1 MKKSLLIIV
10 SLFIAVTSIFA
21 GEGTGFHWP
30 KEIVKDKTTVTL
42 YQPQYDSFN
51 NNILEGRMAL
61 SVKIKDQELI
71 FGALWFKARLATD
84 LEERT
89 AVIENLDIER
99 VYFPGIEDTTKIEKF
114 SRLLTEEV
122 ESWDV
127 VMSLDRL
134 IASLKEVEDMKS
146 LSENLNNTPPDIYF
160 RTSPSVL
167 ISIDGEAKLK
177 EIEGA
182 GFKYVVNT
190 PFFIVKDSKGKY
202 YIKGGKFWYVSNQVS
217 SGYKHTE
224 KVPSDIEKFAAG
236 NLQDGEM
243 DSISM
248 SITEAPELIVV
259 TKASELVSTDG
270 EPDYASIEGT
280 GLLYVSNSSEDI
292 VMDINTQQHFVLIAG
307 RWYASKSLND
317 GDWKFVE
324 PKDLPEDFSKI
335 PEDSDMGN
343 VRASVPGTPEAEEAL
358 LEQSV
363 PQTATVDRKTT
374 TVEVQWDGDP
384 KFEKIEG
391 TDVAVAKN
399 TDKTVLLIK
408 KKYYCVD
415 DAIWFVADK
424 PTGPWVVSDVRPDEV
439 DQIPPES
446 EAYNV
451 KYVYIYESTPEVV
464 YVGYLPGYNYSY
476 VYGGTVVYGTGYNY
490 RPWYG
495 AYYYPRPV
503 TYGFGV
509 HYNPWTGW
517 GFSVGF
523 SFGWVGWGF
532 HPYGRAMWGPRGYH
546 RGYRHGYNRGYH
558 HGYNRGYS
566 RGARAGYAA
575 GSRNSNVYKNRGGG
589 VKTADRTR
597 PAQGNKNLNKKA
609 RPSTKPNNVYTDKK
623 GNVYQRDKSG
633 NWENKNNKATR
644 PSQKPA
650 TKPNQKPTQKPGQKP
665 ATKPS
670 QRPAN
675 QPSQKPGQKPA
686 RQPQTRP
693 STGQNQR
700 PSSGMSNQQKQNL
713 NRSHQNRSTGTQ
725 NYNRSR
731 SSGYSGGSRG
741 GGASRGGGGG
751 RRR

>member
-1 MKKSLLIIV
+1 MKKLFLVIIVLLISVQI
-10 SLFIAVTSIFA
+10 IFA
-21 GEGTGFHWP
+21 DEETGFQWP
-30 KEIVKDKTTVTL
+30 KEIVKKKTTVTL
-42 YQPQYDSFN
+42 YQPQYDSFK

-61 SVKIKDQELI
+61 SVKEKDKELV

-89 AVIENLDIER
+89 AVIENIDIDK

-114 SRLLTEEV
+114 SGLLAEEI

-134 IASLKEVEDMKS
+134 IASLEQVEDLKT

-160 RTSPSVL
+160 RTESSVL
-167 ISIDGEAKLK
+167 VSIDGDAKLK
-177 EIEGA
+177 EVEGA
-182 GFKYVVNT
+182 GFEYVVNT

-202 YIKGGKFWYVSNQVS
+202 YIKGGKFWYVSSQVT

-224 KVPSDIEKFAAG
+224 KVPADIEKFATD
-236 NLQDGEM
+236 NIEDKEQD
-243 DSISM
+243 SVSM

-259 TKASELVSTDG
+259 TKPSSLVSTDG
-270 EPDYASIEGT
+270 EPDYASIDGT
-280 GLLYVSNSSEDI
+280 TLLYVANSTDDI
-292 VMDINTQQHFVLIAG
+292 VMDINSQNHYVLIAG
-307 RWYASKSLND
+307 RWYYSKSLND
-317 GDWKFVE
+317 SDWKFAE
-324 PKDLPEDFSKI
+324 PEDLPEDFSKI
-335 PEDSDMGN
+335 PADSDMGN
-343 VRASVPGTPEAEEAL
+343 VRASIPGTPEAENAL
-358 LEQSV
+358 LEQSI
-363 PQTATVDRKTT
+363 PQTATVDRKTAK
-374 TVEVQWDGDP
+374 VEVQWDGDP

-391 TDVAVAKN
+391 TDVSVAKN

-424 PTGPWVVSDVRPDEV
+424 PTGPWIVSDVRPDEV

-476 VYGGTVVYGTGYNY
+476 VYGGCVVYGTGYYY

-495 AYYYPRPV
+495 TYYYPRPV
-503 TYGFGV
+503 TFGFGV

-523 SFGWVGWGF
+523 SYGWIGWGF
-532 HPYGRAMWGPRGYH
+532 HPYRRAFWGPRGYH
-546 RGYRHGYNRGYH
+546 RGYRRGYNR
-558 HGYNRGYS
+558 GYNRGYS

-575 GSRNSNVYKNRGGG
+575 GSRNSNVYNNRSNG
-589 VKTADRTR
+589 VKSTNARTAQ
-597 PAQGNKNLNKKA
+597 ANNKNLNNKA
-609 RPSTKPNNVYTDKK
+609 RPSSKPNNVYADKK
-623 GNVYQRDKSG
+623 GNVYQRDKGG
-633 NWENKNNKATR
+633 NWENKNNKASQKPSQQPSQK

-650 TKPNQKPTQKPGQKP
+650 Q
-665 ATKPS
+665 
-670 QRPAN
+670 
-675 QPSQKPGQKPA
+675 
-686 RQPQTRP
+686 QPQNKP
-693 STGQNQR
+693 STGQTQQNRQG
-700 PSSGMSNQQKQNL
+700 SSGMSSQQKQNM
-713 NRSHQNRSTGTQ
+713 NKSHQSRSTGNQ
-725 NYNRSR
+725 NYNRAR

-741 GGASRGGGGG
+741 GGSRGGGGG